1 VFSLLPFLVMG
12 LVAIPRIE
20 PSRWLEIELGSVDW
34 RLYLNTLF
42 WNLNYWDSI
51 STLTG
56 EVENLKRTLPKAL
69 SYALV
74 LVVGGYLYLL
84 ITCTAAVPV
93 VREYWSYG
101 YFSDIARI
109 LGDVWLQSWMQA
121 VAALSNVGNFLTEM
135 SSDSY
140 QLLGMAERGMLPEF
154 FAKRSRHGT
163 PLTGILFSASGV
175 ILLSWMRFQEI
186 VATENYLYCFGMI
199 LEFIAFVKLRVT
211 HPNAYQPYKIPRG
224 TIGVVLMIIPPTLSI
239 VMVVAL
245 ASYKVM
251 AVSIVA
257 MVIGIVLQ
265 PCLVYV
271 EKKRWLRFSISADL
285 PDLLDTQETAED
297 DAIPLLF

>member
-1 VFSLLPFLVMG
+1 
-12 LVAIPRIE
+12 
-20 PSRWLEIELGSVDW
+20 
-34 RLYLNTLF
+34 LYLNTLF
-42 WNLNYWDSI
+42 WNLNSWDSI

-56 EVENLKRTLPKAL
+56 EVEHPKRTLPKAL

-74 LVVGGYLYLL
+74 LVVGGYLYPL

-93 VREYWSYG
+93 VQEHWSDG
-101 YFSDIARI
+101 YFSNIARI
-109 LGDVWLQSWMQA
+109 LGGVWLQSWMQA

-140 QLLGMAERGMLPEF
+140 QLLGMAERGMLPDF

-163 PLTGILFSASGV
+163 PLTGILFSASGM
-175 ILLSWMRFQEI
+175 ILLSWMSFQEI
-186 VATENYLYCFGMI
+186 VATDNYLYCFGMI
-199 LEFIAFVKLRVT
+199 LEFIASVKLRVT
-211 HPNAYQPYKIPRG
+211 HPNASRPYKTPLG
-224 TIGVVLMIIPPTLSI
+224 TIGVVLMIIPPTLLI
-239 VMVVAL
+239 VVVMDL

-257 MVIGIVLQ
+257 MVVGFVLQ

-285 PDLLDTQETAED
+285 PDLPDTQETAED
-297 DAIPLLF
+297 DAVPLLF